1 MPVTWTG
8 TKQARARWPPES
20 PPPPPF
26 CPRTRARAPPPHV
39 GAPPPLRSPRQPPAH
54 PLPALRSKSGSQ
66 SRSSP
71 STLRLHS
78 PSPASGPHHVPRA
91 PAHLSCGAGRRR
103 PLREAPSPWPL
114 SAPATALALVAAAA
128 GSSTAAPGRF
138 QVGPRLPFL
147 PLPAAPAAPS
157 GPLLSRPR
165 WDGRAAAAAGALST
179 PPAGN
184 RSRCSAGWQGGP
196 GATSAPAPGRGFVF

>member
-1 MPVTWTG
+1 MVTT
-8 TKQARARWPPES
+8 S
-20 PPPPPF
+20 SSILPPPPF
-26 CPRTRARAPPPHV
+26 YLPRIW
-39 GAPPPLRSPRQPPAH
+39 
-54 PLPALRSKSGSQ
+54 
-66 SRSSP
+66 
-71 STLRLHS
+71 
-78 PSPASGPHHVPRA
+78 PHHVPRA
-91 PAHLSCGAGRRR
+91 PAHLSSGVGRGR

-128 GSSTAAPGRF
+128 GNSTAAPGRF

-165 WDGRAAAAAGALST
+165 WDGRAAVAAGARST

-184 RSRCSAGWQGGP
+184 RSLCSAGWQGGP
-196 GATSAPAPGRGFVF
+196 GATSAPAPGRGLVF